1 MKRHISLFVFFCLPG
16 VFLAGCSDADRSSLM
31 GEEEV
36 PVELSALVEGGGL
49 GRQQASGGV

>member
-36 PVELSALVEGGGL
+36 PGGGL